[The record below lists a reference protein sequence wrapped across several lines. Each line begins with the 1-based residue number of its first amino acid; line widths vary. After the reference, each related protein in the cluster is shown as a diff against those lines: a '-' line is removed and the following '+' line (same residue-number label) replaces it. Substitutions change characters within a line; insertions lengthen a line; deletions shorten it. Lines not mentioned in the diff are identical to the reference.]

1 MIVRNIFHLIRRAG
15 IEVWPVWESEWLTHG
30 RNVNRLAGAVGLASV
45 ASGGHIRMAAPASHA
60 ALRAALAPATGAASG
75 DVSIR
80 ARDGWSSAGHRCR
93 C

>member
-1 MIVRNIFHLIRRAG
+1 MKSDLSEG
-15 IEVWPVWESEWLTHG
+15 EWLTHG
-30 RNVNRLAGAVGLASV
+30 RNVAGAVGLASV